1 MLPNPVYSR
10 GENTNSCMGLWTS
23 YPRCG
28 ITTRMTVSPQ
38 EMQKLWELVRFS
50 LSKKFSPESYKA
62 WIAHS
67 TKLADIVDGKVII
80 SVRNSLTLQ
89 WLEKN
94 ARDQLALIFRDVLG
108 EGNELSLEVNQD
120 AFEAKLSVK
129 DTMPNVGSLLT
140 QVEEKEGKLHRA
152 LKVSCLNERFTF
164 DTFVVGNNNQI
175 AHAAAQAVST
185 NLGQQY
191 NPLFVYGSVGVGKT
205 HLMHAIGLA
214 VLDKDVTKKIFY
226 CSSET
231 FLNEMVESIRG
242 KKTAEFREKYRK
254 LDILMIDDIQF
265 ISKWEGAQE
274 EIFHTF
280 NVLSGAGKQIILASD
295 RQPAQI
301 QNLADRLRSRFEG
314 GMMIDI
320 IPPDYETRVAILANF
335 NKEHSPPLS
344 LDCLEAISTLVEDNI
359 RTLIGAYNKVYTYA
373 RVTNTPMDRVT
384 VEKII
389 GVDQDAARQK
399 VNVEDILLKVSDSF
413 NVTVGQ
419 MKSASR
425 TAEIA
430 LPRQI
435 AMYLI
440 RDILNY
446 PLERV
451 ARALKRNDHT
461 TVIHAVAKISKLMT
475 NDHLLRTQ
483 IVGIKNS
490 ILK

>member
-1 MLPNPVYSR
+1 MNAPA
-10 GENTNSCMGLWTS
+10 
-23 YPRCG
+23 
-28 ITTRMTVSPQ
+28 VSPQ
-38 EMQKLWELVRFS
+38 EMQKLWDLVKFS

-67 TKLADIVDGKVII
+67 TKLRGVEDGKII
-80 SVRNSLTLQ
+80 IAVRNNLTLQ

-94 ARDQLALIFRDVLG
+94 AREQLSLIFRDVLG
-108 EGNELSLEVNQD
+108 EGSELSLEVNQEV
-120 AFEAKLSVK
+120 FESKLLAK
-129 DTMPNVGSLLT
+129 DTLPKIGNLLT
-140 QVEEKEGKLHRA
+140 QAAETEDKLHKAIREA
-152 LKVSCLNERFTF
+152 GLNEKFTF
-164 DTFVVGNNNQI
+164 ESFIVGNNNQI
-175 AHAAAQAVST
+175 AHAAAQAVTS
-185 NLGQQY
+185 NIGQQY

-205 HLMHAIGLA
+205 HLMHAIGHA
-214 VLDKDVTKKIFY
+214 VLARDVTKKIYY

-231 FLNEMVESIRG
+231 FLNEMVESIRS

-280 NVLSGAGKQIILASD
+280 NVLSGASKQIILASD
-295 RQPAQI
+295 RPPAQI

-335 NKEHSPPLS
+335 NKDHSPPLS
-344 LDCLEAISTLVEDNI
+344 LECLEAIASLVEDNI
-359 RTLIGAYNKVYTYA
+359 RQLIGAYNKVYTYA
-373 RVTNTPMDRVT
+373 TVTNTQMDRVT

-389 GVDQDAARQK
+389 GVDQEAARKK
-399 VNVEDILLKVSDSF
+399 VDVEDVLIKVADSF
-413 NVTVGQ
+413 GVTVGQ
-419 MKSASR
+419 MKSSTR
-425 TAEIA
+425 TAEVA

-451 ARALKRNDHT
+451 ARSLKRTDHT
-461 TVIHAVAKISKLMT
+461 TVLHAVDKVTKLMT

>member
-1 MLPNPVYSR
+1 M
-10 GENTNSCMGLWTS
+10 
-23 YPRCG
+23 
-28 ITTRMTVSPQ
+28 TTPTVSTQ
-38 EMQKLWELVRFS
+38 EMQKLWDLVKFS

-67 TKLADIVDGKVII
+67 TKLHGVEDGKIVIA
-80 SVRNSLTLQ
+80 VRNNLTLQ

-94 ARDQLALIFRDVLG
+94 AREQLSLIFRDVLG
-108 EGNELSLEVNQD
+108 EGSELSLEVNQD
-120 AFEAKLSVK
+120 AFEAKLQAK
-129 DTMPNVGSLLT
+129 DTLPKIGNLLT
-140 QVEEKEGKLHRA
+140 QAAETENKLQRA
-152 LKVSCLNERFTF
+152 IREAGLNEKFTF
-164 DTFVVGNNNQI
+164 ESFVVGNNNQI
-175 AHAAAQAVST
+175 AHAAAQAVTS
-185 NLGQQY
+185 NIGQQY

-205 HLMHAIGLA
+205 HLMHAIGHA
-214 VLDKDVTKKIFY
+214 VLVRDVTKKIHY

-231 FLNEMVESIRG
+231 FLNEMVESIRS

-280 NVLSGAGKQIILASD
+280 NVLSGANKQIILASD
-295 RQPAQI
+295 RPPAQI

-335 NKEHSPPLS
+335 NKDHSPPLS
-344 LDCLEAISTLVEDNI
+344 LECLEAIASLVEDNI
-359 RTLIGAYNKVYTYA
+359 RQLIGAYNKVYAYSTI
-373 RVTNTPMDRVT
+373 TNTPMDRVT

-389 GVDQDAARQK
+389 GVDQEAARKK
-399 VNVEDILLKVSDSF
+399 VDVEDVLIKVADSF
-413 NVTVGQ
+413 GVTVGQ
-419 MKSASR
+419 MKSTTR
-425 TAEIA
+425 TAEVA

-451 ARALKRNDHT
+451 ARSLKRTDHT
-461 TVIHAVAKISKLMT
+461 TVLHAVDKVTKLMT

-483 IVGIKNS
+483 IVSIKNS

>member
-1 MLPNPVYSR
+1 
-10 GENTNSCMGLWTS
+10 
-23 YPRCG
+23 
-28 ITTRMTVSPQ
+28 
-38 EMQKLWELVRFS
+38 MQKLWELVKFS

-62 WIAHS
+62 WIEHS
-67 TKLADIVDGKVII
+67 TKLVEIADGRVLV
-80 SVRNSLTLQ
+80 SVRNNLAMQ
-89 WLEKN
+89 WIEKN
-94 ARDQLALIFRDVLG
+94 AKDQLALIFRDVLG
-108 EGNELSLEVNQD
+108 EGNELSLEVNQE
-120 AFEAKLSVK
+120 AFEAKIPIK
-129 DTMPNVGSLLT
+129 DTMPKIGSLLT
-140 QVEEKEGKLHRA
+140 QVEEKEGKMKKA
-152 LKVSCLNERFTF
+152 LRDSGLNEKYTF

-175 AHAAAQAVST
+175 AHAAAQAIT
-185 NLGQQY
+185 QHIGQEY

-205 HLMHAIGLA
+205 HLMQAIGHA
-214 VLDKDVTKKIFY
+214 VLEQDVNKKIFY

-280 NVLSGAGKQIILASD
+280 NVLSGANKQIILASD
-295 RQPAQI
+295 RPPTQI

-320 IPPDYETRVAILANF
+320 IPPNYETRVAILANY

-344 LDCLEAISTLVEDNI
+344 LDCLEAIATLVEDNV
-359 RTLIGAYNKVYTYA
+359 RQLIGAYNKVYTYA
-373 RVTNTPMDRVT
+373 KITNTPMDRST

-389 GVDQDAARQK
+389 GVDQEAARRK
-399 VNVEDILLKVSDSF
+399 VSVEDILIKVADAF
-413 NVTVGQ
+413 GVTVGQ
-419 MKSASR
+419 LKSASR

-430 LPRQI
+430 MPRQI

-461 TVIHAVAKISKLMT
+461 TVIHAVDKVNKLMT

-483 IVGIKNS
+483 IVGIKNG

>member
-1 MLPNPVYSR
+1 MTI
-10 GENTNSCMGLWTS
+10 TN
-23 YPRCG
+23 
-28 ITTRMTVSPQ
+28 Q
-38 EMQKLWELVRFS
+38 EMQKLWDLVKFS

-62 WIAHS
+62 WIEHS
-67 TKLADIVDGKVII
+67 TKLTDVAEGKVIV
-80 SVRNSLTLQ
+80 SVRNNLALQ

-94 ARDQLALIFRDVLG
+94 AKEQLTIIFRDVLG
-108 EGNELSLEVNQD
+108 EGNVSLEVNQD
-120 AFEAKLSVK
+120 AFEAKLPIK
-129 DTMPNVGSLLT
+129 DTIPKIGNLLS
-140 QVEEKEGKLHRA
+140 QVEEKEGKMKKA
-152 LKVSCLNERFTF
+152 LKDAGLNEKYTF
-164 DTFVVGNNNQI
+164 ETFVVGNNNQI
-175 AHAAAQAVST
+175 AHAAAQAIT
-185 NLGQQY
+185 QHIGQEY

-205 HLMHAIGLA
+205 HLMHAIGHA
-214 VLDKDVTKKIFY
+214 VLDHDMSKKIFY

-231 FLNEMVESIRG
+231 FLNELVESIRS
-242 KKTAEFREKYRK
+242 KKNAEFREKYRK

-265 ISKWEGAQE
+265 ISKWEAAQE

-280 NVLSGAGKQIILASD
+280 NVLSGANKQIILASD
-295 RQPAQI
+295 RPPTQI

-320 IPPDYETRVAILANF
+320 IPPNYETRVAILANY

-344 LDCLEAISTLVEDNI
+344 LECLETIAVLVEDNV
-359 RTLIGAYNKVYTYA
+359 RQLIGAYNKVYTYA
-373 RVTNTPMDRVT
+373 KITNTPMDRET

-389 GVDQDAARQK
+389 GVDQEAARRK
-399 VNVEDILLKVSDSF
+399 VSVEDILE
-413 NVTVGQ
+413 NVADAFGVTIGQ
-419 MKSASR
+419 MKSATR
-425 TAEIA
+425 TAEVA
-430 LPRQI
+430 MPRQI

-451 ARALKRNDHT
+451 ARSLKRNDHT
-461 TVIHAVAKISKLMT
+461 TVIHAVEKVNKLMT

>member
-1 MLPNPVYSR
+1 MDIS
-10 GENTNSCMGLWTS
+10 S
-23 YPRCG
+23 
-28 ITTRMTVSPQ
+28 Q
-38 EMQKLWELVRFS
+38 DMQKLWELVKFS
-50 LSKKFSPESYKA
+50 LSKRFSPESYKA
-62 WIAHS
+62 WIEHS
-67 TKLADIVDGKVII
+67 TKLSSISDGIVTI
-80 SVRNSLTLQ
+80 SVRNNLALQ

-94 ARDQLALIFRDVLG
+94 AREQLALIFRDVLG
-108 EGNELSLEVNQD
+108 EGNELQLEV
-120 AFEAKLSVK
+120 APVMFETKIPIK
-129 DTMPNVGSLLT
+129 DTMPKIGELLT
-140 QVEEKEGKLHRA
+140 QVEEKEGKLHKA
-152 LKVSCLNERFTF
+152 LKTSCLNEKYTF

-175 AHAAAQAVST
+175 AHAAAQAVT
-185 NLGQQY
+185 QHLGQEY
-191 NPLFVYGSVGVGKT
+191 NPLFIYGSVGVGKT
-205 HLMHAIGLA
+205 HLMQAIGRE
-214 VLDKDVTKKIFY
+214 VLENDVTKRIFY

-231 FLNEMVESIRG
+231 FLNEMIESIKT

-280 NVLSGAGKQIILASD
+280 NVLSGANKQIILASD
-295 RQPAQI
+295 RPPAQI

-320 IPPDYETRVAILANF
+320 IPPNYETRVAILANY
-335 NKEHSPPLS
+335 NKDHSPPLS
-344 LDCLEAISTLVEDNI
+344 LECLEEIAVLVEDNV
-359 RTLIGAYNKVYTYA
+359 RQLIGAYNKVYTYA
-373 RVTNTPMDRVT
+373 KITNTPMDRET
-384 VEKII
+384 VGKII
-389 GVDQDAARQK
+389 GVDQEMARKK
-399 VNVEDILLKVSDSF
+399 VSVEDILEKVADSF
-413 NVTVGQ
+413 GVTVGQ
-419 MKSASR
+419 MKSSTR
-425 TAEIA
+425 TAAIA

-451 ARALKRNDHT
+451 ARALKRTDHT
-461 TVIHAVAKISKLMT
+461 TVIHAVEKVGKLVT

>member
-1 MLPNPVYSR
+1 
-10 GENTNSCMGLWTS
+10 
-23 YPRCG
+23 
-28 ITTRMTVSPQ
+28 MTISTQ
-38 EMQKLWELVRFS
+38 EMQKLWELVKFS

-67 TKLADIVDGKVII
+67 TKLSGVEEGKVVV
-80 SVRNSLTLQ
+80 SVRNNLTLQ

-94 ARDQLALIFRDVLG
+94 AREQLSLIFRDVLG
-108 EGNELSLEVNQD
+108 EGNELQLQVNQD
-120 AFEAKLSVK
+120 EFESKLLPKSTLPV
-129 DTMPNVGSLLT
+129 TGNLLT
-140 QVEEKEGKLHRA
+140 QVEEREAKMGKTLREA
-152 LKVSCLNERFTF
+152 GLNEKFTF
-164 DTFVVGNNNQI
+164 DSFVVGNNNQI
-175 AHAAAQAVST
+175 AHAAAQAVSN
-185 NLGQQY
+185 NLGTQY
-191 NPLFVYGSVGVGKT
+191 NPLFIYGSVGVGKT
-205 HLMHAIGLA
+205 HLMHSIGRA
-214 VLDKDVTKKIFY
+214 VLEKDVNKKIYY

-242 KKTAEFREKYRK
+242 KKTVEFREKYRK

-280 NVLSGAGKQIILASD
+280 NVLWGASKQIILASD
-295 RQPAQI
+295 RPPAQI
-301 QNLADRLRSRFEG
+301 NNLADRLRSRFEG
-314 GMMIDI
+314 GMLIDI

-344 LDCLEAISTLVEDNI
+344 LECLEAIASLVEDNI
-359 RTLIGAYNKVYTYA
+359 RQLIGAYNKVYTYA
-373 RVTNTPMDRVT
+373 TVTNTPMDRET

-389 GVDQDAARQK
+389 GVDQEAARRK
-399 VNVEDILLKVSDSF
+399 VAVEDILNKVADSF
-413 NVTVGQ
+413 GVTVGQ
-419 MKSASR
+419 MKSTSR

-435 AMYLI
+435 AMYLV

-451 ARALKRNDHT
+451 ARSLKRNDHT
-461 TVIHAVAKISKLMT
+461 TVIHAVDKVSKLMT

>member
-1 MLPNPVYSR
+1 MPVDSVI
-10 GENTNSCMGLWTS
+10 GLWTS

-28 ITTRMTVSPQ
+28 INTRMTISPQ
-38 EMQKLWELVRFS
+38 EMQKLWELVKFS
-50 LSKKFSPESYKA
+50 LSKRFSPESYKA
-62 WIAHS
+62 WIEHS
-67 TKLADIVDGKVII
+67 TKLSDVVEGKVIV
-80 SVRNSLTLQ
+80 SVRNNLTMQ

-94 ARDQLALIFRDVLG
+94 AKDQLSIIFHDVLG
-108 EGNELSLEVNQD
+108 EGNELAFEVNQSV
-120 AFEAKLSVK
+120 FENKLPIK
-129 DTMPNVGSLLT
+129 ATLPKIGDLLV
-140 QVEEKEGKLHRA
+140 QAEEKEGKMVKA
-152 LKVSCLNERFTF
+152 LKAACLNEKFTF

-175 AHAAAQAVST
+175 AHAAAQAVT
-185 NLGQQY
+185 QHIGQEY
-191 NPLFVYGSVGVGKT
+191 NPLFIYGSVGVGKT
-205 HLMHAIGLA
+205 HLMQAIGFA
-214 VLDKDVTKKIFY
+214 VLAQDVSKKIFY

-231 FLNEMVESIRG
+231 FLNEMIDSIKNR
-242 KKTAEFREKYRK
+242 KTAEFREKYRK
-254 LDILMIDDIQF
+254 LDILMIDDIQL

-280 NVLSGAGKQIILASD
+280 NVLSGANKQIILASD
-295 RQPAQI
+295 RPPAQI

-320 IPPDYETRVAILANF
+320 IPPNYETRVAILANY

-344 LDCLEAISTLVEDNI
+344 LECLEAIATLVEDNV
-359 RTLIGAYNKVYTYA
+359 RQLIGAYNKVYTYA
-373 RVTNTPMDRVT
+373 KITNTPMDRIT
-384 VEKII
+384 VEKIV
-389 GVDQDAARQK
+389 GVDQEAARKK
-399 VNVEDILLKVSDSF
+399 VNVEDILEKVADAF
-413 NVTVGQ
+413 GVTVGQ
-419 MKSASR
+419 MKSISR
-425 TAEIA
+425 MSSIA

-451 ARALKRNDHT
+451 ARALKRSDHT
-461 TVIHAVAKISKLMT
+461 TVIHAVEKVNKLMT